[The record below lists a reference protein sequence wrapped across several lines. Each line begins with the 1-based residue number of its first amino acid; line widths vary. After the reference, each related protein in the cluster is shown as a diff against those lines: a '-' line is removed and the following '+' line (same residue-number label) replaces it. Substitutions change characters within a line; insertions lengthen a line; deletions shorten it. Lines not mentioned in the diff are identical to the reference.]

1 MNTPAL
7 RVTSLAIAYTD
18 AEGERLE
25 VVSGLSFS
33 VAPGQLCC
41 IAGRSGSGKT
51 SVARVLVGLTAPT
64 DGAVVW
70 GGVDLATLTE
80 AERSDQRR
88 KLTGYV
94 DQEASLIPGLTV
106 IDNILL
112 PAIPDGRDAV
122 RSAKSTAAQDL
133 RRLGLERRRGWSPA
147 RLSGGER
154 QRVAL
159 ARALTAKTPVIVADE
174 PTASLDRRWA
184 DAVIDILLEHADT
197 GGIVV
202 AASHDPAL
210 ARASHTV
217 VRLDQEP
224 AARGPSSPR
233 RAA

>member
-7 RVTSLAIAYTD
+7 QVTSLAIAYTD
-18 AEGERLE
+18 TEGEHLD

-33 VAPGQLCC
+33 VVPGQLCC

-64 DGAVVW
+64 GGTVTW
-70 GGVDLATLTE
+70 GGVDLTKLTE
-80 AERSDQRR
+80 VERSDQRR
-88 KLTGYV
+88 KITGYV
-94 DQEASLIPGLTV
+94 DQEATLIPGLTV
-106 IDNILL
+106 LDNILL
-112 PAIPDGRDAV
+112 PAIPDGRDAA
-122 RSAKSTAAQDL
+122 RRAKNKAAEDL
-133 RRLGLERRRGWSPA
+133 RRLGLERRRKWSPA

-159 ARALTAKTPVIVADE
+159 ARALTANTPAIVVDE

-184 DAVIDILLEHADT
+184 DTVIDLLLEHADA

-202 AASHDPAL
+202 AASHDPTL

-217 VRLDQEP
+217 ITLDDASE
-224 AARGPSSPR
+224 
-233 RAA
+233 